1 MNFNLSLPQ
10 AAVISTAIITTG
22 ITGGLV
28 SLNSDN
34 TSSSKNYATVNYDG
48 GYSKIGIIYDEN
60 VYSEA
65 TVVFDGRELSSGNFE
80 TVKTYLNQSIA
91 TNKTAE
97 TTNLTAGVV
106 ITANTGI
113 EWDGSRKSF
122 RLETDTFSQTSTNLD
137 RINVAGI
144 ISKFDEMLEKTE
156 KNRKKTSKKS
166 LSYDVN
172 PGSSNEWVAFLEK
185 LMELGNN
192 YLPY

>member
-22 ITGGLV
+22 ITGGIV
-28 SLNSDN
+28 SLNGE
-34 TSSSKNYATVNYDG
+34 SSSSPKNYATVNFEG
-48 GYSKIGIIYDEN
+48 GYSRIGVIYEEN

-65 TVVFDGRELSSGNFE
+65 KVEDNGEVYCQGDFEVV
-80 TVKTYLNQSIA
+80 KACLNRSIGKD
-91 TNKTAE
+91 KTAE
-97 TTNLTAGVV
+97 TTNLSAGVV

-137 RINVAGI
+137 RINLAGV

-166 LSYDVN
+166 LSYNVN

>member
-22 ITGGLV
+22 ITGGVV
-28 SLNSDN
+28 SLNGDSG
-34 TSSSKNYATVNYDG
+34 SSPKNYATVNYDG
-48 GYSKIGIIYDEN
+48 GYSKIGVIYEEN

-65 TVVFDGRELSSGNFE
+65 TVEYDGSIQCQGDFKAVE
-80 TVKTYLNQSIA
+80 TCLNRSIGK
-91 TNKTAE
+91 NKTAE
-97 TTNLTAGVV
+97 TTNLSAGVV
-106 ITANTGI
+106 ITAATGI

-122 RLETDTFSQTSTNLD
+122 QLETDTFSQTSTALD
-137 RINVAGI
+137 RINLAGV

-156 KNRKKTSKKS
+156 KNRKKTSKRS
-166 LSYDVN
+166 LSYSVN